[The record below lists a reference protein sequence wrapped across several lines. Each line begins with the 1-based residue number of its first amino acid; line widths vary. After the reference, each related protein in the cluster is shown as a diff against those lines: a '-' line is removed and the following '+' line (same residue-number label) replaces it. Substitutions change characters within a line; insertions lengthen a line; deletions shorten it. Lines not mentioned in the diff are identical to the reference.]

1 MRGGN
6 RIEIGNGDRI
16 VEDGSHAGQNA
27 VITVAVACCKFSVAE
42 IRTYVEEV
50 TMWSEYYQT
59 KYEWNL

>member
-50 TMWSEYYQT
+50 TM
-59 KYEWNL
+59 